1 MRNKQTRREKII
13 VVRQL
18 QREVIFSNY
27 SNLYI
32 FQLETKT
39 PLDETLVLE
48 GLEWPIRK
56 YQG

>member
-18 QREVIFSNY
+18 QRDVIFSNY